1 METFSTFIAGKIV
14 VTEAASG
21 RVKNKPL
28 APIPALTKAKIKH
41 SHNQSAFKKNKTMVG
56 VSDKDYDKAKKLLS
70 NMPNVMLH
78 TEENIKENPVAAVGG
93 IIVRAVARKAVGSAV
108 KKAASSSSNN
118 ESVNEMHCKDCGCEK
133 GNIDPNCDCTNDGSA
148 PATAEHWV
156 SGTNEARQMKN
167 KDTEMMVTL
176 PNKKGGVKTIDAKD
190 WPQFKKRGYV
200 QAENV
205 QQPYLKE
212 NFMKFNQFITETETD
227 EGIIGKALGGV
238 ARAIG
243 RGINPSVAGRLARA
257 KKKST
262 KLDNKMALHKTKQA
276 NVKKKADYK
285 AMKSNS
291 GQPKKKT
298 PSSSSTTPSSSPT
311 STNNVVKLKKRT
323 VPATAKKVNSSVEE
337 AMNLNR
343 LSKLAKMAK
352 ASPAAKKALN
362 APSRVDN
369 NKDKKN
375 ESVENINELSAAD
388 KKLINLMYDKKGKLT
403 KLGKKVMDAGQ
414 ANSMWRKSGKLDERN
429 YRKEYD
435 NYQGKPEQI
444 ANRSSRNSA
453 RRIMGDDAIK
463 GMDVGHKDNNPLNND
478 PSNLQMEEPSEN
490 RREPRLRDEA
500 KAIVKKDRQG
510 SGKPMSGYDKVAKK
524 YGVKPIKLKDRQVK
538 LKNFRLPKE
547 EVEEKYTGGNRRDWA
562 KGYDFD
568 QDTDIIRGFVSPKA
582 KNLAKKLVK
591 SKTPMAKATKNI
603 KSKFP
608 GMSVDSITNLLKTSG
623 IKEGARPGLW
633 DNISKRRAAGK
644 AKAKPGDKNY
654 PKTLDIG
661 EGKMNDL
668 AMKIDNVVSNMKKD
682 RIMKPFADKF
692 KKDAMKS
699 LDIRKSLEKI
709 LPDYVAGKMLDKVM
723 VMSGKGY

>member
-1 METFSTFIAGKIV
+1 MISRSPTIIESIE
-14 VTEAASG
+14 EA
-21 RVKNKPL
+21 
-28 APIPALTKAKIKH
+28 T
-41 SHNQSAFKKNKTMVG
+41 G
-56 VSDKDYDKAKKLLS
+56 V
-70 NMPNVMLH
+70 
-78 TEENIKENPVAAVGG
+78 
-93 IIVRAVARKAVGSAV
+93 
-108 KKAASSSSNN
+108 
-118 ESVNEMHCKDCGCEK
+118 CKDCGCEK

-156 SGTNEARQMKN
+156 SGTNEARQLKN

-176 PNKKGGVKTIDAKD
+176 PNKKGGVKTIDKKD
-190 WPQFKKRGYV
+190 WAQFKKRGYI

-205 QQPYLKE
+205 EQPYLDE
-212 NFMKFNQFITETETD
+212 ASSLSRMKL
-227 EGIIGKALGGV
+227 IGKIAKHGSPKVKSAL
-238 ARAIG
+238 
-243 RGINPSVAGRLARA
+243 
-257 KKKST
+257 K
-262 KLDNKMALHKTKQA
+262 
-276 NVKKKADYK
+276 
-285 AMKSNS
+285 
-291 GQPKKKT
+291 
-298 PSSSSTTPSSSPT
+298 
-311 STNNVVKLKKRT
+311 
-323 VPATAKKVNSSVEE
+323 
-337 AMNLNR
+337 
-343 LSKLAKMAK
+343 
-352 ASPAAKKALN
+352 

-369 NKDKKN
+369 NKDKKD
-375 ESVENINELSAAD
+375 INELSAAD

-414 ANSMWRKSGKLDERN
+414 ANSMWRKSGKLDERNESVELGEFKVKDIVIPKIGPHKGVKHTIIHDFGNGTYNVSPIGLSAKQTKYRMGAAKAKGTDLKLTKEEVEVNERN

-490 RREPRLRDEA
+490 RREPRLRDEG
-500 KAIVKKDRQG
+500 KSKPVKQ
-510 SGKPMSGYDKVAKK
+510 MT
-524 YGVKPIKLKDRQVK
+524 
-538 LKNFRLPKE
+538 PKE
-547 EVEEKYTGGNRRDWA
+547 KAANDKRRGEYKAYQKKLRGGESVEEKYTGGNRRDWH
-562 KGYDFD
+562 KDYDFD
-568 QDTDIIRGFVSPKA
+568 QDRDIIKGFVSPKA
-582 KNLAKKLVK
+582 KNLAKRLVK
-591 SKTPMAKATKNI
+591 KGEPMAKAIKNI

-608 GMSVDSITNLLKTSG
+608 GMSVDSITSLLKTTG
-623 IKEGARPGLW
+623 IKEGKKPGLW
-633 DNISKRRAAGK
+633 DNIRKRRAAGK
-644 AKAKPGDKNY
+644 PKAKPGDKNY

-709 LPDYVAGKMLDKVM
+709 LPDYVAGKSLDKVM

>member
-1 METFSTFIAGKIV
+1 METFKLYLAGKIV
-14 VTEAASG
+14 DVNEAAMG

-28 APIPALTKAKIKH
+28 APIPALTKANIKH

-56 VSDKDYDKAKKLLS
+56 VSDKDYDKAKKIVG

-78 TEENIKENPVAAVGG
+78 TEA
-93 IIVRAVARKAVGSAV
+93 
-108 KKAASSSSNN
+108 
-118 ESVNEMHCKDCGCEK
+118 VNEMHCKDCGCEK

-156 SGTNEARQMKN
+156 SGANEARQLKN

-176 PNKKGGVKTIDAKD
+176 PNKKGGVKTIDKKD
-190 WPQFKKRGYV
+190 WAQFKKRGYI

-205 QQPYLKE
+205 EQPYLDE
-212 NFMKFNQFITETETD
+212 ASSLSRMKL
-227 EGIIGKALGGV
+227 IGKIAKHGSPKVKSAL
-238 ARAIG
+238 
-243 RGINPSVAGRLARA
+243 
-257 KKKST
+257 K
-262 KLDNKMALHKTKQA
+262 
-276 NVKKKADYK
+276 
-285 AMKSNS
+285 
-291 GQPKKKT
+291 
-298 PSSSSTTPSSSPT
+298 
-311 STNNVVKLKKRT
+311 
-323 VPATAKKVNSSVEE
+323 
-337 AMNLNR
+337 
-343 LSKLAKMAK
+343 
-352 ASPAAKKALN
+352 

-369 NKDKKN
+369 NKDKKD
-375 ESVENINELSAAD
+375 INELSAAD

-414 ANSMWRKSGKLDERN
+414 ANSMWRKSGKLDERNESVELGEFKVKDIVIPKIGPHKGVKHTIIHDFGNGTYNVSPIGLSAKQTKYRMGAAKAKGTDLKLTKEEVEVNERN

-490 RREPRLRDEA
+490 RREPRLRDEG
-500 KAIVKKDRQG
+500 KSKPVKQ
-510 SGKPMSGYDKVAKK
+510 MT
-524 YGVKPIKLKDRQVK
+524 
-538 LKNFRLPKE
+538 PKE
-547 EVEEKYTGGNRRDWA
+547 KAANDKRRGEYKAYQKKLRGGESVEEKYTGGNRRDWH
-562 KGYDFD
+562 KDYDFD
-568 QDTDIIRGFVSPKA
+568 QDRDIIKGFVSPKA
-582 KNLAKKLVK
+582 KNLAKRLVK
-591 SKTPMAKATKNI
+591 KGEPMAKAIKNI

-608 GMSVDSITNLLKTSG
+608 GMSVDSITSLLKTTG
-623 IKEGARPGLW
+623 IKEGKKPGLW
-633 DNISKRRAAGK
+633 DNIRKRRAAGK
-644 AKAKPGDKNY
+644 PKAKPGDKNY

-709 LPDYVAGKMLDKVM
+709 LPDYVAGKSLDKVM

>member
-1 METFSTFIAGKIV
+1 METFKLYLAGKIV
-14 VTEAASG
+14 DVNEAAMG

-28 APIPALTKAKIKH
+28 APIPALTKANIKH

-56 VSDKDYDKAKKLLS
+56 VSDKDYDKAKKIVG

-78 TEENIKENPVAAVGG
+78 TEA
-93 IIVRAVARKAVGSAV
+93 
-108 KKAASSSSNN
+108 
-118 ESVNEMHCKDCGCEK
+118 VNEMHCKDCGCEK

-156 SGTNEARQMKN
+156 SGTNEARQLKN

-176 PNKKGGVKTIDAKD
+176 PNKKGGVKTIDKKD
-190 WPQFKKRGYV
+190 WAQFKKRGYI

-205 QQPYLKE
+205 EQPYLDE
-212 NFMKFNQFITETETD
+212 ASSLSRMKL
-227 EGIIGKALGGV
+227 IGKIAKHGSPKVKSAL
-238 ARAIG
+238 
-243 RGINPSVAGRLARA
+243 
-257 KKKST
+257 K
-262 KLDNKMALHKTKQA
+262 
-276 NVKKKADYK
+276 
-285 AMKSNS
+285 
-291 GQPKKKT
+291 
-298 PSSSSTTPSSSPT
+298 
-311 STNNVVKLKKRT
+311 
-323 VPATAKKVNSSVEE
+323 
-337 AMNLNR
+337 
-343 LSKLAKMAK
+343 
-352 ASPAAKKALN
+352 

-369 NKDKKN
+369 NKDKKD
-375 ESVENINELSAAD
+375 INELSAAD

-414 ANSMWRKSGKLDERN
+414 ANSMWRKSGKLDERNESVELGEFKVKDIVIPKIGPHKGVKHTIIHDFGNGTYNVSPIGLSAKQTKYRMGAAKAKGTDLKLTKEEVEVNERN

-490 RREPRLRDEA
+490 RREPRLRDEG
-500 KAIVKKDRQG
+500 KSKPVKQ
-510 SGKPMSGYDKVAKK
+510 MT
-524 YGVKPIKLKDRQVK
+524 
-538 LKNFRLPKE
+538 PKE
-547 EVEEKYTGGNRRDWA
+547 KAANDKRRGEYKAYQKKLRGGESVEEKYTGGNRRDWH
-562 KGYDFD
+562 KDYDFD
-568 QDTDIIRGFVSPKA
+568 QDRDIIKGFVSPKA
-582 KNLAKKLVK
+582 KNLAKRLVK
-591 SKTPMAKATKNI
+591 KGEPMAKAIKNI

-608 GMSVDSITNLLKTSG
+608 GMSVDSITSLLKTTG
-623 IKEGARPGLW
+623 IKEGKKPGLW
-633 DNISKRRAAGK
+633 DNIRKRRAAGK
-644 AKAKPGDKNY
+644 PKAKPGDKNY

-709 LPDYVAGKMLDKVM
+709 LPDYVAGKSLDKVM

>member
-28 APIPALTKAKIKH
+28 APIPALTKANIKH

-56 VSDKDYDKAKKLLS
+56 VSDKDYDKAKKIVG

-78 TEENIKENPVAAVGG
+78 TEENIKENPAAAVGG
-93 IIVRAVARKAVGSAV
+93 IIVRAVARKAVGSAI

-118 ESVNEMHCKDCGCEK
+118 E
-133 GNIDPNCDCTNDGSA
+133 
-148 PATAEHWV
+148 
-156 SGTNEARQMKN
+156 ARQLKN

-176 PNKKGGVKTIDAKD
+176 PNKKGGVKTIDKKD
-190 WPQFKKRGYV
+190 WVQFKKRGYV

-205 QQPYLKE
+205 EQPYLDE
-212 NFMKFNQFITETETD
+212 ASSLSRMKL
-227 EGIIGKALGGV
+227 IGKIAKHGSPKVKSAL
-238 ARAIG
+238 
-243 RGINPSVAGRLARA
+243 
-257 KKKST
+257 K
-262 KLDNKMALHKTKQA
+262 
-276 NVKKKADYK
+276 
-285 AMKSNS
+285 
-291 GQPKKKT
+291 
-298 PSSSSTTPSSSPT
+298 
-311 STNNVVKLKKRT
+311 
-323 VPATAKKVNSSVEE
+323 
-337 AMNLNR
+337 
-343 LSKLAKMAK
+343 
-352 ASPAAKKALN
+352 

-375 ESVENINELSAAD
+375 ESIENINELSAAD

-524 YGVKPIKLKDRQVK
+524 YGVKPVSQMT
-538 LKNFRLPKE
+538 PKE
-547 EVEEKYTGGNRRDWA
+547 KAANDKRRGEYKAYQKKLRGGESVEEKYTGGNRRDWH
-562 KGYDFD
+562 KDYDFD
-568 QDTDIIRGFVSPKA
+568 QDRDIIKGFVSPKA
-582 KNLAKKLVK
+582 KNLAKSLVK
-591 SKTPMAKATKNI
+591 KGEPMVKATKNI

-608 GMSVDSITNLLKTSG
+608 GMSVDSITSLLKTSG
-623 IKEGARPGLW
+623 IKEGKKPGLW
-633 DNISKRRAAGK
+633 DNIRKRRAAGK
-644 AKAKPGDKNY
+644 PKAKPGDKNY

-699 LDIRKSLEKI
+699 LNIRKSLEKI
-709 LPDYVAGKMLDKVM
+709 LPDYVAGKSLDKVM